1 MELNTRPRAERRR
14 GVTPTPEETAAFL
27 DERTPT
33 LKQIMSD
40 PEWVARS
47 PSNIGWSWD
56 GRSVLFDQQREGSR
70 LSDRW
75 RVSAREGST
84 PMRIA
89 DENLPYASA
98 RGGVLNTDRS
108 KKVFA
113 RSGDIFVRDM
123 ASGTLH
129 QITRTSARESSPI
142 WMTDGSVAF
151 RRDGA
156 WIVREAETGHE
167 RQAAD
172 IRTSDD
178 PADEEDDEE
187 ERDYLEEQQARLF
200 EIVRDR
206 EARERERD
214 EQRDAR
220 EAADATRVP
229 GPFYLGEGW
238 RIHERALSPSG
249 AWMALTVSKD
259 PGSEKRDEM
268 PAYVNEDGYVS
279 SSRVR
284 PKVGIEQRR
293 SDSVVLI
300 DLEAERVH
308 WMDASGL
315 PTITEDPLAWLK
327 EKKTDSNAMDAEGA
341 EGGRNRGRGLGER
354 SSALR

>member
-1 MELNTRPRAERRR
+1 MLNA
-14 GVTPTPEETAAFL
+14 
-27 DERTPT
+27 
-33 LKQIMSD
+33 
-40 PEWVARS
+40 
-47 PSNIGWSWD
+47 
-56 GRSVLFDQQREGSR
+56 
-70 LSDRW
+70 
-75 RVSAREGST
+75 
-84 PMRIA
+84 
-89 DENLPYASA
+89 
-98 RGGVLNTDRS
+98 DRS

-123 ASGTLH
+123 ASGTLD

-142 WMTDGSVAF
+142 WMSDGSVAF

-178 PADEEDDEE
+178 PAGEDDDKD
-187 ERDYLEEQQARLF
+187 RDYLEEQQARLF

-214 EQRDAR
+214 ERRDAR

-229 GPFYLGEGW
+229 GPFYLGDGW
-238 RIHERALSPSG
+238 RIHQRALSPSG

-293 SDSVVLI
+293 SDSVVLV
-300 DLEAERVH
+300 DLANERVH
-308 WMDASGL
+308 WMDASDL

-327 EKKTDSNAMDAEGA
+327 EEKTDLNAEDADGA
-341 EGGRNRGRGLGER
+341 EGEAGAEDAGSEAA
-354 SSALR
+354 ALR